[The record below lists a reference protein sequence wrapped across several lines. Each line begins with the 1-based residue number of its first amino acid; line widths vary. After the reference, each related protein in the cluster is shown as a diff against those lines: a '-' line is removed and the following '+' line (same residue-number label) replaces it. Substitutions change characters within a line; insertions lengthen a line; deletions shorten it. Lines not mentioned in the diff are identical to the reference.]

1 MPNAHDLTGNAEL
14 VALDPDE
21 TSWLERLKSD
31 WQVLADLAS
40 ADLILWLPTMDG
52 RFFAAA
58 MCRPATSVTVHVD
71 DVIGLF
77 ASATRAALLREALE
91 TGEIVNDDSVQWSGL
106 YSIQRSCV
114 PVMCNGRC
122 IALMSVERNASAP
135 MGQVDEQ
142 LWMQSA
148 ADIIFGMI
156 VSGDYPSEE
165 TPSRAGHGVPR
176 VVDGPILIDPEGTIV
191 EISPNANSAMRR
203 LGLDTP
209 LEGQSLIEEVTKV
222 IRHEH
227 RVDEALALVLMGRAH
242 WNVNI
247 EAGGTIISVRAIPLL
262 VDGSRKGAVLLTRD
276 VTEQHRHEQQ
286 LMTKDATI
294 REIHHRVK
302 NNLQTVSALLRI
314 QERRSDSEDVQDA
327 LREAG
332 RRVESIA
339 VVHEALSHNVDEVV
353 DFDEL
358 SQRILTMAVKVAT
371 VGHEVGLEIS
381 GSFGR
386 LSADQASALAT
397 VLTELI
403 ANSVE
408 HGYPGRAGTVW
419 VTANRDGD
427 DLEVRVEDSGDGID
441 LLDLSRG
448 LGTRIAKS
456 MVRGELG
463 GTIDWEQRPGGGTV
477 ARLRMRAECS
487 GKVGR

>member
-1 MPNAHDLTGNAEL
+1 MPNTHDLTGKAQL
-14 VALDPDE
+14 VALQPEED
-21 TSWLERLKSD
+21 SWLERLKSD

-40 ADLILWLPTMDG
+40 ADLILWLPTTDG
-52 RFFAAA
+52 RFYAAA
-58 MCRPATSVTVHVD
+58 MCRPATSMTVHVD
-71 DVIGLF
+71 DVVGLF
-77 ASATRAALLREALE
+77 ASATRAALLREAMD
-91 TGEIVNDDSVQWSGL
+91 TREIVNDDSVQWSGL

-114 PVMCNGRC
+114 PVMRNGRC
-122 IALMSVERNASAP
+122 IALMSVERNTSAP

-142 LWMQSA
+142 VWMQSA
-148 ADIIFGMI
+148 AEIILGMI
-156 VSGDYPSEE
+156 VTGHYPSEE
-165 TPSRAGHGVPR
+165 TPSRGGHGVPR
-176 VVDGPILIDPEGTIV
+176 VVDGPILIDPEGIVV
-191 EISPNANSAMRR
+191 EITPNANSAMRR

-209 LEGQSLIEEVTKV
+209 LEGRSLIEEVTKV

-247 EAGGTIISVRAIPLL
+247 EAGGTIISVRAIPLQ
-262 VDGSRKGAVLLTRD
+262 VDGKRRGAVLLTRD

-353 DFDEL
+353 DFDEI
-358 SQRILTMAVKVAT
+358 SQKILTMAVKVAT
-371 VGHEVGLEIS
+371 IGHEVGLEIV
-381 GSFGR
+381 GKFGR

-408 HGYPGRAGTVW
+408 HGYPEQAGTVW
-419 VTANRDGD
+419 VKAHREGD
-427 DLEVRVEDSGDGID
+427 DLEVRVEDAGEGID
-441 LLDLSRG
+441 VSVLNRG

-456 MVRGELG
+456 MVQGELG
-463 GTIDWEQRPGGGTV
+463 GTIEWAPRPEGGTV
-477 ARLRMRAECS
+477 ATLRMRAECAGS
-487 GKVGR
+487 AR